1 MDAVD
6 TQPMNN
12 MESSMMA
19 TIHARVS
26 PAEKKMCSSPPP
38 SDVGPGK
45 EYRKVSAGETTTKD
59 SEKVGEKV
67 EDSLESKAGERIFK
81 LSKKLSMKPCSCQI
95 P

>member
-1 MDAVD
+1 MDAVE

-19 TIHARVS
+19 TIHAQVS
-26 PAEKKMCSSPPP
+26 PAEKTMYSSPPP

-67 EDSLESKAGERIFK
+67 KDSLESKAGERIVELLNK
-81 LSKKLSMKPCSCQI
+81 QSMKPCSC